1 MSNFN
6 KLLESID
13 TRSMRSMMEALNEAD
28 DYSEFSCDYYKDENG
43 FWGEPGEVYAA
54 DMLKLD
60 MEDYWEENKGDDPV
74 LDEYDNMDEWI
85 NDTLAH
91 MTLCDNCDGVCDE
104 DLSSDIRK
112 GKLKHDDEIDA
123 EYAKDGDTEVQFQ
136 DRGMNTMAYDSK
148 TNRWLD
154 KQPRT
159 ASHTW
164 GRVWKDGKMVK
175 SMEGP
180 KYQVRQ
186 DMARFLDG
194 NKEEECL
201 KEEVEND
208 FSKMTMQELY
218 FYYKDNV
225 SVEEYPT
232 FIDWAMKVACPEG
245 KCDDE
250 PIEEG
255 KFTDR
260 VKKAASAAKETNKI
274 YKDIKKDPEKKG
286 MSRQE
291 KRRQAIN
298 DYLSMKGYN
307 EE

>member
-1 MSNFN
+1 MSDFN

-13 TRSMRSMMEALNEAD
+13 TRSMRSMMEALDEAD
-28 DYSEFSCDYYKDENG
+28 
-43 FWGEPGEVYAA
+43 
-54 DMLKLD
+54 
-60 MEDYWEENKGDDPV
+60 
-74 LDEYDNMDEWI
+74 
-85 NDTLAH
+85 T
-91 MTLCDNCDGVCDE
+91 CDE
-104 DLSSDIRK
+104 DLSADIRK
-112 GKLKHDDEIDA
+112 GNLKHDDELDA

-136 DRGMNTMAYDSK
+136 DRKANSQTYDLKSHK
-148 TNRWLD
+148 WLD

-194 NKEEECL
+194 DKQEECVKEEAEGENLTEDCSMGVLIDKVKPALRSIIDECGFGSDDADKV
-201 KEEVEND
+201 KEALVAVAESIAN
-208 FSKMTMQELY
+208 ELM
-218 FYYKDNV
+218 F
-225 SVEEYPT
+225 PL
-232 FIDWAMKVACPEG
+232 
-245 KCDDE
+245 
-250 PIEEG
+250 EEG
-255 KFTDR
+255 KFADR
-260 VKKAASAAKETNKI
+260 AKKAAGAAKETNKI
-274 YKDIKKDPEKKG
+274 YKEIKKDPEKKG

-307 EE
+307 ED

>member
-28 DYSEFSCDYYKDENG
+28 AYCDYYKDVNG
-43 FWGEPGEVYAA
+43 FWGTPGEVYAA
-54 DMLKLD
+54 DSLKMD
-60 MEDYWEENKGDDPV
+60 MEAYWEDNKNDDPV
-74 LDEYDNMDEWI
+74 LDEYDNIDEWI

-91 MTLCDNCDGVCDE
+91 MTHCDNCDGECNE

-112 GKLKHDDEIDA
+112 NNLKHDDEIDA
-123 EYAKDGDTEVQFQ
+123 EYAVDGDTEVQFQ

-148 TNRWLD
+148 TDRWLD

-164 GRVWKDGKMVK
+164 GRAWKDGKMIK

-180 KYQVRQ
+180 KYVVRQ

-194 NKEEECL
+194 DKQEECL
-201 KEEVEND
+201 TED
-208 FSKMTMQELY
+208 CSMGA
-218 FYYKDNV
+218 
-225 SVEEYPT
+225 
-232 FIDWAMKVACPEG
+232 FIDKVKPALRSIIDECG
-245 KCDDE
+245 FGSDDADKVKE
-250 PIEEG
+250 ALVAAAESVANELMFPLEEG

-260 VKKAASAAKETNKI
+260 VKKAAGAAKETNKI